1 MKLKAVFLKRQKK
14 KIYKTLT
21 KHIKEKEKAPKNQK
35 QKRSYN

>member
-1 MKLKAVFLKRQKK
+1 MKLKAVFLKRQK